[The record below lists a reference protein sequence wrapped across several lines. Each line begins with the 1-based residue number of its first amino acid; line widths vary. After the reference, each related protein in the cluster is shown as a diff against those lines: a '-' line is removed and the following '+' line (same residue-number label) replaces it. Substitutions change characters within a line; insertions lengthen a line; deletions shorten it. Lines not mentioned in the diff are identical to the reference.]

1 MTEAIVG
8 EEAVSSV
15 EKYNFTK
22 GFWGAN
28 GISVQRG
35 FSTPELK
42 EALVKNVPWRTAEN
56 VIS

>member
-1 MTEAIVG
+1 MG

-28 GISVQRG
+28 GISMQRG

-42 EALVKNVPWRTAEN
+42 EALVKNAPWRTAEN